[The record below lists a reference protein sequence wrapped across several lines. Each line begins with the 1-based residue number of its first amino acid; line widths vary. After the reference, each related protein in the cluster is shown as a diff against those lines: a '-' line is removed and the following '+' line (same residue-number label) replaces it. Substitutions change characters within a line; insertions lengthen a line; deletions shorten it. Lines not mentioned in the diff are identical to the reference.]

1 MAIRHTVQ
9 PGDHLWGLAHQ
20 FLGSGTRYPEI
31 VEEHNKEAARAAR
44 FGLFSRLIPIKD
56 PNLIFVGQTIIIP
69 SGKANPAPGSGTRA
83 QGEKRAVPVNLK
95 VVYTI
100 GRDTPPVHYISPH
113 LDYTVKTELSGEIG
127 IEIMSPDKYLHGLEL
142 SMSKNPMHMQVK
154 QKLHDVY
161 DPALCALTADQEM
174 VFESGAVRIKSPIAA
189 QAEAG
194 LYTVRVQAETPNT
207 MSGTLKPPTISGI
220 AKVLGRE
227 YKYNADIE
235 FKVEVVWHQRPQ
247 GGPGAAKFSEYKRLP
262 LEIEENSV
270 NWKEFAA
277 KVTWTIVGTALML
290 LGCRQATMVDGTTSI
305 TPFVHTINPNNP
317 RNPKYLTKNAS

>member
-1 MAIRHTVQ
+1 M
-9 PGDHLWGLAHQ
+9 
-20 FLGSGTRYPEI
+20 
-31 VEEHNKEAARAAR
+31 
-44 FGLFSRLIPIKD
+44 
-56 PNLIFVGQTIIIP
+56 
-69 SGKANPAPGSGTRA
+69 
-83 QGEKRAVPVNLK
+83 K

-142 SMSKNPMHMQVK
+142 SMSKNPMQVK

-161 DPALCALTADQEM
+161 DPALCALTADPEM
-174 VFESGAVRIKSPIAA
+174 VFESGAVRIKAPIAA

-235 FKVEVVWHQRPQ
+235 FKVEVIWHQRPK
-247 GGPGAAKFSEYKRLP
+247 GGPGAPVKVSHTVPISQEERLRAP
-262 LEIEENSV
+262 QQSV
-270 NWKEFAA
+270 DWPQFDQKAEKLAVMVLWTLVGIAMTWYARTAA
-277 KVTWTIVGTALML
+277 SNG
-290 LGCRQATMVDGTTSI
+290 QTTQV
-305 TPFVHTINPNNP
+305 TPFMHTID
-317 RNPKYLTKNAS
+317 RRKLES